1 VDERNRPQRTLP
13 RQGRLPRPDPLETHV
28 IDTSAS
34 WRPAPTSTPRPDV
47 ADAVVMDGVTVS
59 FPDQLAVDNLSLVV
73 PAGAILGLIG
83 PSGAGKT
90 TTIRVLTGALDPTS
104 GTVRVLGEEP
114 RHFFRQ
120 TRERIGYMPQSFTLY
135 PDLTVRENVD
145 FVGSLFGM
153 FFGSRR
159 RRTKEVLGLVDLWDV
174 RGRRA
179 GQLSG
184 GMQRRL
190 ELACALVHEP
200 ALLFLDEPTAGIDPI
215 LRGRIWEE
223 LHRLRDAGRTLIVTT
238 QYVNEAE
245 SCDRVALIAN
255 GRLLALATP
264 DGLRR
269 EAVGGDV
276 VVVETAAFFDA
287 DQLSELPYV
296 RRVRQDGARQVTVVV
311 DDAAT
316 ALPDVVEAVRTRG
329 GEVASAREERPSFD
343 DVFAAL
349 VKRDEE
355 RLRSEAAVA
364 DEETAG
370 PAKDVD
376 AATDGRA
383 QADGVLTDANA
394 VAPPLAPDPTADA
407 VDAQWRVDEPGR
419 VGPTGGPTADLA
431 PDPTREEPR

>member
-1 VDERNRPQRTLP
+1 
-13 RQGRLPRPDPLETHV
+13 
-28 IDTSAS
+28 
-34 WRPAPTSTPRPDV
+34 
-47 ADAVVMDGVTVS
+47 
-59 FPDQLAVDNLSLVV
+59 
-73 PAGAILGLIG
+73 
-83 PSGAGKT
+83 
-90 TTIRVLTGALDPTS
+90 
-104 GTVRVLGEEP
+104 
-114 RHFFRQ
+114 
-120 TRERIGYMPQSFTLY
+120 MPQSFTLY

-153 FFGSRR
+153 FFGSRT

-200 ALLFLDEPTAGIDPI
+200 DLMFLDEPTAGIDPI

-223 LHRLRDAGRTLIVTT
+223 LHRLRDVGRTLIVTT

-287 DQLSELPYV
+287 DQLTELPYV

-349 VKRDEE
+349 VKRDEGG
-355 RLRSEAAVA
+355 LRSEAADA
-364 DEETAG
+364 DGEAVG
-370 PAKDVD
+370 PEKAVQ
-376 AATDGRA
+376 AATDGPS
-383 QADGVLTDANA
+383 QAGAVVTDPDAA
-394 VAPPLAPDPTADA
+394 APPLAPEPTIDA
-407 VDAQWRVDEPGR
+407 AEAQWRVDDAGGAGATGAPIAEP
-419 VGPTGGPTADLA
+419 A
-431 PDPTREEPR
+431 PEPTREEPR